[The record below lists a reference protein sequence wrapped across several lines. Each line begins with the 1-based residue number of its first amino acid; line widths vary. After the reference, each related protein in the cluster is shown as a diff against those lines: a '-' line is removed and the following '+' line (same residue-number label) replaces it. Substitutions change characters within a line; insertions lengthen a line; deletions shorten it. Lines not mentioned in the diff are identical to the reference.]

1 MVELTDEEQKAI
13 ASFKRL
19 EKKWPDTLWLFSGG
33 QGGIAVLKK
42 GSDGKKVTTGFGEG
56 FDNNYVVAH
65 INIEA
70 DGGDW

>member
-1 MVELTDEEQKAI
+1 MVELSDEEHKAI

-33 QGGIAVLKK
+33 QSGIAVLKK
-42 GSDGKKVTTGFGEG
+42 GPDGEKVTTGFGES
-56 FDNNYVVAH
+56 FDSDYVVAH
-65 INIEA
+65 IDIEA

>member
-1 MVELTDEEQKAI
+1 MELSEEERKAI
-13 ASFKRL
+13 ASFKDL
-19 EKKWPDTLWLFSGG
+19 AKKWPDTLWLFSGG

-42 GSDGKKVTTGFGEG
+42 GPNGEKVTTGFGEG

-65 INIEA
+65 IDIEA